1 LEYIAEKKDN
11 VFDKISFDLSQI
23 DLGIYFKDKYN
34 QISKMDSDIKKDYL
48 TALIKTFRENKYSVS
63 TNLIEKYQIE
73 YDCRNN
79 VNVVSGKNLIRKFLS
94 NDFQNTLFIIDPIAF
109 SNLKDYYSDELIVD
123 PKHIKYI
130 NDLITGEDL
139 KRVFHYIQE
148 NSIELLVGI
157 GGGRTADLLKFISYE
172 TGLPCIAIP
181 TSLASHVY
189 ASPKIHALSPIR
201 EFGYKLTIDGS
212 ASDLALLD
220 ISYLDYVFKSNKRLI
235 MAGFGDLMAFWTA
248 LEDWKLACNHNK
260 NKFDLFVLE
269 VIKDIFTMFESIDV
283 EKQFNKWVRDYIL
296 IQNLLCHITDWVG
309 SAPASGSEHLFAHT
323 IEKYHQDSVPIHG
336 ELVALGVIIFS
347 SLHSLNQ
354 KNIIKLLDKFS
365 IPRSLSEIGVTKENV
380 VNALM
385 DSKQYG
391 NIKSRYT
398 IVEELNYNRKDWELL
413 ISSLIEDKYILI

>member
-1 LEYIAEKKDN
+1 
-11 VFDKISFDLSQI
+11 
-23 DLGIYFKDKYN
+23 
-34 QISKMDSDIKKDYL
+34 
-48 TALIKTFRENKYSVS
+48 
-63 TNLIEKYQIE
+63 
-73 YDCRNN
+73 
-79 VNVVSGKNLIRKFLS
+79 
-94 NDFQNTLFIIDPIAF
+94 
-109 SNLKDYYSDELIVD
+109 
-123 PKHIKYI
+123 
-130 NDLITGEDL
+130 
-139 KRVFHYIQE
+139 
-148 NSIELLVGI
+148 
-157 GGGRTADLLKFISYE
+157 
-172 TGLPCIAIP
+172 
-181 TSLASHVY
+181 
-189 ASPKIHALSPIR
+189 
-201 EFGYKLTIDGS
+201 
-212 ASDLALLD
+212 
-220 ISYLDYVFKSNKRLI
+220 
-235 MAGFGDLMAFWTA
+235 
-248 LEDWKLACNHNK
+248 
-260 NKFDLFVLE
+260 
-269 VIKDIFTMFESIDV
+269 MFESIDV